1 MPRYAVDKT
10 VDNHPPRRI
19 NMTALEKFIL
29 RRRQDRIGPDALMGP
44 VPQYG
49 RTQFRMRKSDG
60 RPVFRDHIL
69 GSRGKATER
78 TVAA

>member
-1 MPRYAVDKT
+1 
-10 VDNHPPRRI
+10 
-19 NMTALEKFIL
+19 MTALEKFIL
-29 RRRQDRIGPDALMGP
+29 RRKQDRIGPDALMGP

-49 RTQFRMRKSDG
+49 RTKFRMRKSDG

-69 GSRGKATER
+69 GNRGKAAAR

>member
-1 MPRYAVDKT
+1 
-10 VDNHPPRRI
+10 
-19 NMTALEKFIL
+19 MTALEKFIS

-44 VPQYG
+44 VPQFG

-60 RPVFRDHIL
+60 RPVFRDHIVAN
-69 GSRGKATER
+69 RNKTTDR